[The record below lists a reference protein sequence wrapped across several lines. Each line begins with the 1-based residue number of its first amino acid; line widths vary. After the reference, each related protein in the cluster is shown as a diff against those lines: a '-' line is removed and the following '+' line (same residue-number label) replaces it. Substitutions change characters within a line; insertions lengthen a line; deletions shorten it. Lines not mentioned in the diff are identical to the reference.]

1 MPSEEQ
7 EVFCQDWIKL
17 ADRERPMNIA
27 HSVGCGTL
35 VTNYRVV
42 GRGDCSISWVGWT
55 GSTRRSRLAKVLT
68 VIGVKVWVLLASFPL
83 FKNKQEA

>member
-7 EVFCQDWIKL
+7 EVLRQDWIKL
-17 ADRERPMNIA
+17 ADRERPMSIS

-35 VTNYRVV
+35 VTNYKVV
-42 GRGDCSISWVGWT
+42 EQGNCLISWVGWT